1 MKKYLIDTNILI
13 EFMHGN
19 ETIWRKIREIG
30 IKNCFISGI
39 SLCELYFGAYYV
51 KDTKYFAQEIERI
64 KIIRKK
70 FPIITTEN
78 NSELFG
84 KIKADLTKA
93 GLPIDEFDILLGS
106 LAITNNLIMVTN
118 NLKHFRRIPMLLVEN
133 WLAQ

>member
-30 IKNCFISGI
+30 IKNCCISEI

-64 KIIRKK
+64 RIIRKK

-84 KIKADLTKA
+84 RIKADLIKA

-106 LAITNNLIMVTN
+106 LSITNNLIMVTN